1 MWKLPIKAHSVFT
14 IKIHAVCACVFFPS
28 AGSFLHDLCTAVW
41 LFQVRGKQIRRSDFS
56 YLGHTPP
63 PPSSPP
69 PPPQPPYHQHH
80 HHQPSPS
87 HSLQTYRVT
96 DLQRK
101 PLFTLAVILQVIKT
115 TWSSP
120 TISPLNA
127 RCVMTSLLPLP
138 HTHTDTQTHT
148 YPLSRCRPRRYLE
161 MYLYTSWA
169 SENYI
174 KTFLKITFIS
184 TANYSW
190 ILVLL
195 SLRITDVPKLI
206 SCESFKLLISSRFN
220 VFWFF
225 FRKCDPY

>member
-56 YLGHTPP
+56 YLGHT
-63 PPSSPP
+63 

-138 HTHTDTQTHT
+138 HTHTNTH
-148 YPLSRCRPRRYLE
+148 LS
-161 MYLYTSWA
+161 T
-169 SENYI
+169 
-174 KTFLKITFIS
+174 IS
-184 TANYSW
+184 VQAKA
-190 ILVLL
+190 L
-195 SLRITDVPKLI
+195 SG
-206 SCESFKLLISSRFN
+206 N
-220 VFWFF
+220 VFIHIVGIWKLYKNVFENHI
-225 FRKCDPY
+225 YLHG